1 MFQNTQ
7 WSCVGV
13 PRLSSAGGGLVLGL
27 CLWLCAGVW
36 GDVGHFS
43 TCPQFFY
50 GGTPPSGLGGQGYAQ
65 ICQRYRNQHRF
76 ASLYHRQNRAPLYSA
91 YLVTVGTGRR
101 PPAVWKYEPQLAT
114 SRAGPEM
121 QPLPKN
127 GSVDQNVLESQ
138 AVLKDYAWSNY
149 TKGHLNPSMH
159 HSTREDQKATFT
171 LTNVVPQRLGSNSGP
186 WAMLERAVWARLGAY
201 CTGPAYVVTGALP
214 YAARRQIANRVGV
227 PEYLWTAY
235 CCPAFNS
242 TLPAEL
248 RPFFP
253 AYAAIGRN
261 DRLSDDS
268 IVPVDPGAKR
278 SVRGYNVRPMPLET
292 MESHLRERLGGAVSV
307 FQNGCR
313 QDTPEPT
320 TQSGRRHDTPEPTTQ
335 SGHRHDTPKPTTQ
348 SGPRQDTP
356 EPTTQSGRRHDTA
369 EPATQS
375 GRCQAETAVFSILKF
390 FSSLYGE

>member
-1 MFQNTQ
+1 MSSISQKHIKKLTFSVAPPAVVDRHSGDFEKASSHHPGVARTQ
-7 WSCVGV
+7 PSFR
-13 PRLSSAGGGLVLGL
+13 PISRDVLL
-27 CLWLCAGVW
+27 R
-36 GDVGHFS
+36 
-43 TCPQFFY
+43 
-50 GGTPPSGLGGQGYAQ
+50 GTPSGLGAGGYAQ

-313 QDTPEPT
+313 QDTPKPT
-320 TQSGRRHDTPEPTTQ
+320 TQSGR
-335 SGHRHDTPKPTTQ
+335 
-348 SGPRQDTP
+348 RQDTP
-356 EPTTQSGRRHDTA
+356 EPTTQSGRRHDTP
-369 EPATQS
+369 EPTTQS